1 MARSLGGGGG
11 GGHSFSGGSRS
22 FGGSSHS
29 GGSRSFGGSSFG
41 RSSTRRVSSSSGRS
55 SHSGGFRT
63 GSSFHVGGGMPP
75 PPPHVR
81 RRYYGSGPVYVRGGG
96 TRSSGGGSG
105 CSTIFLIILI
115 IILMAAF
122 AGVFHRYK
130 SRSSDNY
137 GSYDNTGSSTA
148 GYGCEKYTGVV
159 DSSKGYWVD
168 ESTPVNGQQ
177 WIDGTNKKYLEDGF
191 SEFYNKTGV
200 FPYLYVVDSYG
211 DSGSFDT
218 YEERVY
224 DDLFGDCPGNLLFVF
239 ISNDLTYYIA
249 AGTGT
254 GSVVNDKTVPYV
266 IQSKL
271 TNCWNNSRYDGDL
284 AKIYGAALSSSA
296 TQLMKEAETKKLASN
311 NFKVIMIVLISA
323 IGFVVVL
330 LIIMHWW
337 KKRKQVQ
344 KEEDE
349 RLQKI
354 LAQPLSTFGEQ
365 AIHDLGKKYEA
376 AGGGKGVVDSFGR
389 TPLSSLHNAEAGT
402 SESAA
407 AAGSTTSVE
416 SVDGGSIAN
425 TESAGPAG
433 SDLSFGAP
441 ETPGPE
447 ITGTPADTDN
457 PK

>member
-11 GGHSFSGGSRS
+11 GGHSFGGGSRS
-22 FGGSSHS
+22 FGGSGHS

-41 RSSTRRVSSSSGRS
+41 GSSTRRVSSGSSGRS

-105 CSTIFLIILI
+105 CSTIFLVILI
-115 IILMAAF
+115 IILMVAF
-122 AGVFHRYK
+122 AGVYHRYS

-148 GYGCEKYTGVV
+148 GYGCEKYTGAV
-159 DSSKGYWVD
+159 DSSKGYWSD
-168 ESTPVNGQQ
+168 ESTPQDGQK
-177 WIDGTNKKYLEDGF
+177 WIDSTNKSYLEDGF

-200 FPYLYVVDSYG
+200 FPYLYVVDKYG
-211 DSGSFDT
+211 NSGSFDT

-239 ISNDLTYYIA
+239 ISEDLTYYIA

-254 GSVVNDKTVPYV
+254 GSVINDKTVPYV

-296 TQLMKEAETKKLASN
+296 TQLMKEAETTKLASN
-311 NFKVIMIVLISA
+311 NFKTIMIVLISA
-323 IGFVVVL
+323 IGVIVVL

-337 KKRKQVQ
+337 KKKKQAQ

-354 LAQPLSTFGEQ
+354 LAQPLSTFGDQ
-365 AIHDLGKKYEA
+365 AIQDLGKKYESKYEA
-376 AGGGKGVVDSFGR
+376 AGGAGAAGGR
-389 TPLSSLHNAEAGT
+389 IPLSSLHNAGAGA

-407 AAGSTTSVE
+407 ASESDTTVGS
-416 SVDGGSIAN
+416 N
-425 TESAGPAG
+425 TNPESAVQADSTFPF
-433 SDLSFGAP
+433 SAP
-441 ETPGPE
+441 ETPGPD
-447 ITGTPADTDN
+447 ISGTPVDTDN
-457 PK
+457 PQ